1 MNTLAVVFPGQAA
14 QKVGMLRTLAEHYP
28 LVKETFSEVSE
39 VLGYDIWKLVQRGPV
54 TELNKTYRAQPAIL
68 TASVAVWRI
77 WKQQGGCAP
86 KIMAGHSLGE
96 YSALVC
102 AEGMDLYSAVK
113 LVMIRGMLM
122 QEVVPYGRGAMSVII
137 GLSDDVVFELCNKV
151 AAQQDQIVSPASF
164 NGPGHVV
171 ISGHKEAVNRVN
183 LCCKNAGAKHILMLP
198 ISVPSHCS
206 LMKPA
211 VVKFRKELEKIVITT
226 PRIPVVNNVDACVE
240 WESKDIRNALIR
252 QLYTPVRWHEIVQ
265 YCIHQKIKRF
275 LEMGPGKILTGLIR
289 NTVSDVFSLSV
300 NDPVSLSE
308 AIRMNKS

>member
-28 LVKETFSEVSE
+28 LVEEIFSEVSE
-39 VLGYDIWKLVQRGPV
+39 VLDYDLWKLVQCGPV

-77 WKQQGGCAP
+77 WQQQGGCIP

-102 AEGMDLYSAVK
+102 AEGIDLYSAVR

-122 QEVVPYGRGAMSVII
+122 QEVVPYGHGAMSVII
-137 GLSDDVVFELCNKV
+137 GLNHDVVLELCK
-151 AAQQDQIVSPASF
+151 AEQKDQIVSPASF
-164 NGPGHVV
+164 NAPGHVV
-171 ISGHKEAVNRVN
+171 ISGHKDAVNRVN
-183 LCCKNAGAKHILMLP
+183 LCCKNAGAKHIFMLP
-198 ISVPSHCS
+198 ISVPSHCA
-206 LMKPA
+206 LMKP
-211 VVKFRKELEKIVITT
+211 VVEKFRKELEKVVITT
-226 PRIPVVNNVDACVE
+226 PSIPVVNNVDVYIK
-240 WESKDIRNALIR
+240 WEPKDIRSALIQ

-265 YCIHQKIKRF
+265 YCIRQKIKRF

-289 NTVSDVFSLSV
+289 SSSSDVFSLAV
-300 NDPVSLSE
+300 NDPISLSK
-308 AIRMNKS
+308 AIRMNAD